1 MTALARS
8 IKELQAN
15 ERQWNAFNSE
25 GHCVVVAPPGSG
37 KTKLLTTRMAHDL
50 ATKVKAPQGAACLTF
65 SVAAAQEL
73 KSRLLMLGG
82 DNRPASFVG
91 TVHSFA
97 WTRVLLPF
105 AAAAGRPDLRDLRIA
120 TRAEEAAAFKA
131 SVSTNF
137 VDFGDTTNL
146 RSTVD
151 VARKRFYSPAEW
163 AALGP
168 GVVETAE
175 GYRTNLSEAG
185 LIDFDGVIE
194 EAVGLVRDSESLR
207 RVIQSRYPLLFV
219 DEYQDLAPGLDEL
232 VKLLCF
238 GKGHGS
244 TLFAVGDPDQAVYAF
259 NGANPELLMRLAERP
274 TVSTVELAVNYRSG
288 IQLIQAAARM
298 KKSAHVVQG
307 VRSGGAIEITFC
319 PRGFEEQVEKL
330 TEGIRRAIDHGTP
343 AHEIAVICATNEL
356 CIRLGNALNNSSI
369 PTVYRTTDYRQTE
382 ATLFMERCAA
392 WCFLG
397 REASGTRLSVLLSAW
412 RRLHGSGRA
421 ATCDVALTNVILSVD
436 PLVSHTATEFI
447 DLIMA
452 AGLSDA
458 LRNERNSEEL
468 TEMEKM
474 LRAVGGSEA
483 AEKDVMF
490 LAQRGLTAGRV
501 HVMTMTSS
509 KGLEFSRVYMPGL
522 DEGGV
527 PGYYARKS
535 DDEMVEERRK
545 FYVSLTRAKDYVEL
559 LFSGYFEGRYGVD
572 SYGPSRFLF
581 ELNLLT

>member
-8 IKELQAN
+8 ISDLQTN
-15 ERQWNAFNSE
+15 ERQWDAFTTE
-25 GHCVVVAPPGSG
+25 GNCVVVAPPGSG
-37 KTKLLTTRMAHDL
+37 KTKLLTTRMAYVL

-65 SVAAAQEL
+65 SVAAAHEL
-73 KSRLLMLGG
+73 KSRLMALGG
-82 DNRPASFVG
+82 DSRPASFVG

-97 WTRVLLPF
+97 WNRILLPF
-105 AAAAGRPDLRDLRIA
+105 AAAAGRSELQGLRIA
-120 TRAEEAAAFKA
+120 TKAQESTAFKA
-131 SVSTNF
+131 AVSDYF
-137 VDFGDTTNL
+137 VAYGDTTNL

-168 GVVETAE
+168 GVAETAE
-175 GYRTNLSEAG
+175 GYRENLRDAG

-194 EAVGLVRDSESLR
+194 EAVGLVRDSKSLQ
-207 RVIQSRYPLLFV
+207 RVIQSRYPVLFV

-238 GKGHGS
+238 GDGTPS
-244 TLFAVGDPDQAVYAF
+244 ALFAVGDPDQAVYAF
-259 NGANPELLMRLAERP
+259 NGANPELLMSLAKRP
-274 TVSTVELAVNYRSG
+274 TVSTVELVVNYRSG

-307 VRSGGAIEITFC
+307 VRPGGAIEITYC

-330 TEGIRRAIDHGTP
+330 IEGIRKAAADGTP

-356 CIRLGNALNNSSI
+356 CIQLGNALNSSSI
-369 PTVYRTTDYRQTE
+369 PAVYRTADYRQTE
-382 ATLFMERCAA
+382 ATLFLERCAT

-397 REASGTRLSVLLSAW
+397 REASGARLSVLLSAW
-412 RRLHGSGRA
+412 RRLQGSARA
-421 ATCDVALTNVILSVD
+421 ASCDVALTQALLGVD
-436 PLVSHTATEFI
+436 PLVPFTATEFI
-447 DLIMA
+447 KVIMD
-452 AGLSDA
+452 AGLSEVLQND
-458 LRNERNSEEL
+458 RNSEEL
-468 TEMEKM
+468 TEVEKM
-474 LRAVGGSEA
+474 LQAVGESRRT
-483 AEKDVMF
+483 EKDVMF
-490 LAQRGLTAGRV
+490 LAQRGLKEGRV

-509 KGLEFSRVYMPGL
+509 KGLEFSRVYMPCL

-527 PGYYARKS
+527 PGYHARKS
-535 DDEMVEERRK
+535 DDDMVEERRK

-572 SYGPSRFLF
+572 NFGPSRFLF
-581 ELNLLT
+581 ELDLLS

>member
-1 MTALARS
+1 VTALDRS
-8 IKELQAN
+8 ISELQAN
-15 ERQWNAFNSE
+15 ERQWKAFNTE

-37 KTKLLTTRMAHDL
+37 KTKLLTTRLAYDL
-50 ATKVKAPQGAACLTF
+50 ATKVRAPQGAACLTF

-73 KSRLLMLGG
+73 RSRLLLLGG
-82 DNRPASFVG
+82 DKRPASFVG

-97 WTRVLLPF
+97 WTRVVLPF
-105 AAAAGRPDLRDLRIA
+105 AAAAGQPELRGLRIA
-120 TRAEEAAAFKA
+120 TRVEETAAFKA
-131 SVSTNF
+131 SVTENF
-137 VDFGDTTNL
+137 VAFGDTTNL

-163 AALGP
+163 AGLGP
-168 GVVETAE
+168 GVAETAE
-175 GYRTNLSEAG
+175 GYRTNLRKAG

-194 EAVGLVRDSESLR
+194 EAVGLVRNLESLR
-207 RVIQSRYPLLFV
+207 RVIQCRYPILFV

-238 GKGHGS
+238 GNEHRS

-259 NGANPELLMRLAERP
+259 NGGNPELLMRLAERP
-274 TVSTVELAVNYRSG
+274 TVSSVELAVNYRSG
-288 IQLIQAAARM
+288 VHLIQAAARM
-298 KKSAHVVQG
+298 KKSTHVVQG
-307 VRSGGAIEITFC
+307 VRSGGAIELTYC
-319 PRGFEEQVEKL
+319 PRGFEEQVQKL
-330 TEGIRRAIDHGTP
+330 ISGIRQAVDDGIP

-356 CIRLGNALNNSSI
+356 CVRLGNALTDSSI
-369 PTVYRTTDYRQTE
+369 PTVYRTADYRQTE
-382 ATLFMERCAA
+382 ATLFLEKCAA

-412 RRLHGSGRA
+412 RRLHGPIWA
-421 ATCDVALTNVILSVD
+421 AMCDISLTDAILSVD
-436 PLVSHTATEFI
+436 PLLPYTAAEFI
-447 DLIMA
+447 DLIMT

-458 LRNERNSEEL
+458 LRSDRNSEEL
-468 TEMEKM
+468 TEVEKM
-474 LRAVGGSEA
+474 LQSVGGSGP
-483 AEKDVMF
+483 AEKDALF
-490 LAQRGLTAGRV
+490 LAHRGLRAGRV
-501 HVMTMTSS
+501 NVMTMTSS

-559 LFSGYFEGRYGVD
+559 FFSGYFEGRYGVED
-572 SYGPSRFLF
+572 NGPSRFLF